1 MSPTLALIQGHLA
14 TLASQD
20 GTSEQEALER
30 HILGAQWMK
39 QLIEPEEIGGLAVF
53 LASES
58 AGKITGEAFGITGGE

>member
-1 MSPTLALIQGHLA
+1 MPPTLALIQGQLA

-39 QLIEPEEIGGLAVF
+39 Q
-53 LASES
+53 
-58 AGKITGEAFGITGGE
+58 